1 MRSGALLLEGLIAGI
16 VIILVVADHPQG
28 GLDPIAPPPGSTS
41 APKPA
46 ETPSSSTA
54 VTPAAAVENP
64 ALPAS
69 VDEATGNLR
78 GRSLLIPVQGITRND
93 LQNTFDDPR
102 DKTRVH
108 EALDILAP
116 SGTPVLATEDGTIEK
131 LFTSV
136 RGGLTI
142 YQFDPTRTYCYYY
155 AHLDH
160 YRPGLKEH
168 ERVSRGDVIGFV
180 GTTGNA
186 PKNTPHL
193 HFSIF
198 LLTDKKEWWE
208 GTALNP
214 YNVWAR

>member
-1 MRSGALLLEGLIAGI
+1 MKSGSVLLGGLIAGL

-28 GLDPIAPPPGSTS
+28 GFDPIAPPPGSSPAPRPSTS
-41 APKPA
+41 SAVR
-46 ETPSSSTA
+46 TA
-54 VTPAAAVENP
+54 VPPPPVADNPAPAASVSDAV
-64 ALPAS
+64 A
-69 VDEATGNLR
+69 VLR
-78 GRSLLIPVQGITRND
+78 GRNLLIPVDGVTRQD
-93 LQNTFDDPR
+93 LQDTFDDPR

-116 SGTPVLATEDGTIEK
+116 RGTPVFAAEAGTIEK

-136 RGGLTI
+136 KGGLTV
-142 YQFDPTRTYCYYY
+142 YQFDPASTYCYYY

-168 ERVSRGDVIGFV
+168 ERVARGDVIGFV

-193 HFSIF
+193 HFGIF
-198 LLTDKKEWWE
+198 LLTDKKEWWT

-214 YNVWAR
+214 YDVWGR